1 MDKNSDI
8 TISSDALQQI
18 LDRLDRL
25 EQMAAIKPID
35 IIDDPDLEKRLAD
48 AEKEIS
54 NADDELAEELTDAAE
69 KYDLELTELEM
80 NTSAQE
86 SATA

>member
-54 NADDELAEELTDAAE
+54 NADDQLAEELTDAAE

>member
-25 EQMAAIKPID
+25 EQMATIKPID

-54 NADDELAEELTDAAE
+54 NADDQLAEELTDAAE

>member
-8 TISSDALQQI
+8 TISSNALQQI

-54 NADDELAEELTDAAE
+54 NAGDELAEELTDAAE

-80 NTSAQE
+80 DTSAQE

>member
-25 EQMAAIKPID
+25 EQMATIKPID